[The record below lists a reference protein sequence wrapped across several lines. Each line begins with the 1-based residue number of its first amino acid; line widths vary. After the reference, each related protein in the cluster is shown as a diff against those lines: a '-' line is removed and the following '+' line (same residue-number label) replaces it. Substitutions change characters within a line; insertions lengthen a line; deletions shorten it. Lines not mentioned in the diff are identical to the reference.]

1 MTHHEKSDD
10 FSRWVSRFCDSV
22 ITKSPHFPGCRPPR
36 ISKVHFSV
44 SRRHMCTWAARGY
57 PFLSLGASNRLD
69 RVATWED
76 TFRGQRIDLFGDTVW
91 KRYYERESC
100 TLFCGLAADPS
111 VGDGLRNALGC
122 LILAMLRFCLC
133 H

>member
-1 MTHHEKSDD
+1 
-10 FSRWVSRFCDSV
+10 
-22 ITKSPHFPGCRPPR
+22 
-36 ISKVHFSV
+36 
-44 SRRHMCTWAARGY
+44 MCTWVACGY

-100 TLFCGLAADPS
+100 TLFCGLAADTS
-111 VGDGLRNALGC
+111 LGNGLRNALGC